1 MSSKNSFWS
10 IYFRRKLELHI
21 YHHNDKINQGQ
32 ECAKRCA
39 AAPSLS
45 SCPVQESCTKSDSP
59 EESVRGGDT
68 ISSPVQDNL
77 QATRKSGFARAG
89 DSIIPALL
97 NLLPPHTVIQW
108 QDKDDIFHTKM
119 VEEIDTYMLE
129 QILGCAYWQ
138 YDSWE
143 EIMIFTRRPNE

>member
-1 MSSKNSFWS
+1 MDTEEVSM
-10 IYFRRKLELHI
+10 KLGKWELTVLLTEAEE
-21 YHHNDKINQGQ
+21 NDNILLGQ

-77 QATRKSGFARAG
+77 QATRKSGFAQAG
-89 DSIIPALL
+89 DSIIPA
-97 NLLPPHTVIQW
+97 P
-108 QDKDDIFHTKM
+108 
-119 VEEIDTYMLE
+119 
-129 QILGCAYWQ
+129 
-138 YDSWE
+138 
-143 EIMIFTRRPNE
+143 MIPL